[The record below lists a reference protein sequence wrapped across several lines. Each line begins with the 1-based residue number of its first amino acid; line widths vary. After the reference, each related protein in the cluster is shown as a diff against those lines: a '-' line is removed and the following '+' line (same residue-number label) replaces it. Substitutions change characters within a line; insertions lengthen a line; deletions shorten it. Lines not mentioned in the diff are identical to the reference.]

1 MDTFVSVGRK
11 FNMPLNKAGNK
22 MMNNM
27 KKQYGDKKGKQ
38 VFYAMENQ
46 DRVPGMAK
54 GGMAKDCR
62 GYGKGGL
69 VKSTKRLDTGIK
81 SC

>member
-11 FNMPLNKAGNK
+11 FNMPMSKAGKK

-27 KKQYGDKKGKQ
+27 KKQYGDKKGKK

-46 DRVPGMAK
+46 GRVPRMA
-54 GGMAKDCR
+54 
-62 GYGKGGL
+62 KGGL